1 MKIGIDVDNVCC
13 NTTEVLLR
21 VYNHDAHDNLQ
32 MSDMTDY
39 KIDSFVKPHYKEKIP
54 EYFYGNRV
62 WKQIECIKDSQKYVQ
77 TLHDDGHELYIVT
90 ATHGADL
97 FGKWKWLKRNYPC
110 IKTDNIIRLVNKQ
123 MPDLDYLIDDFQG
136 NFIDCKYSGI
146 MMAYPWNVDF
156 KQNNVQKGV

>member
-1 MKIGIDVDNVCC
+1 M
-13 NTTEVLLR
+13 
-21 VYNHDAHDNLQ
+21 
-32 MSDMTDY
+32 
-39 KIDSFVKPHYKEKIP
+39 
-54 EYFYGNRV
+54 
-62 WKQIECIKDSQKYVQ
+62 
-77 TLHDDGHELYIVT
+77 T